1 MNVQELIC
9 MFTQVRKHTPEDVN
23 ELLDFAKRSYVQNEI
38 SFNDY
43 RILMRELELQGAVT
57 PEDLQLLS

>member
-9 MFTQVRKHTPEDVN
+9 MFTEVRKHTPEHVN